1 MVRAG
6 ATCSTATANGCAVI
20 RRFRERVSRLPDRP
34 AAGFAAHCASEVS
47 ADLLCDVVPRAVRSR
62 VQPFVTARVNRL
74 EGLALFMILLTFG
87 GQMAWNSSLVQSRND
102 LSDYALGNDRLSL
115 AVLLVI
121 GNLATTLT
129 LVVHLLRVLVA
140 TKKGK
145 LQRLCPCARARDQ
158 RVELTDVD
166 SE

>member
-1 MVRAG
+1 
-6 ATCSTATANGCAVI
+6 
-20 RRFRERVSRLPDRP
+20 
-34 AAGFAAHCASEVS
+34 
-47 ADLLCDVVPRAVRSR
+47 
-62 VQPFVTARVNRL
+62 
-74 EGLALFMILLTFG
+74 MILLTFG